1 MDWQC
6 VYWNERFIQYL
17 NQYHGSISAQNT
29 IKNILPGLTSGN
41 LQAVVYDLTSLEIYI
56 AYGYMTDDKSFELN
70 AYERPFI
77 YLDMNKVFAEKRPM
91 VIEQISE

>member
-1 MDWQC
+1 
-6 VYWNERFIQYL
+6 
-17 NQYHGSISAQNT
+17 
-29 IKNILPGLTSGN
+29 
-41 LQAVVYDLTSLEIYI
+41 
-56 AYGYMTDDKSFELN
+56 MTDDKSFELN